1 MGFNFKNINEVKEE
15 HMRKFNWIKAGYYYE
30 YTKNFWITEL
40 KDNQKSYNWGLL
52 YNKDHYIN
60 VYEKRNK
67 QIQDYFEHRKKDLLI
82 FNVSENYNIS
92 KILDFLELKNNLNF
106 EIPHELKSKYK

>member
-1 MGFNFKNINEVKEE
+1 M
-15 HMRKFNWIKAGYYYE
+15 
-30 YTKNFWITEL
+30 
-40 KDNQKSYNWGLL
+40 KDNQITYNWGLL
-52 YNKDHYIN
+52 YDKDHYIN

-92 KILDFLELKNNLNF
+92 KILDFLEMKNNLNF